1 MNIAMCPD
9 TRNLAPQDA
18 RTRWWELQ
26 TGTYVGGVC
35 RYFLGVKVFGTAPA
49 ERIWSVLGFDD
60 VQAFTSPQGR
70 DAYAQTCIKSMRGA
84 GLHGLTGPAALA
96 ERQRVWR
103 VG

>member
-9 TRNLAPQDA
+9 TRNLAPHDA

-26 TGTYVGGVC
+26 TGTYAGGGR
-35 RYFLGVKVFGTAPA
+35 RYLLGVKVFGTAPA
-49 ERIWSVLGFDD
+49 ERIWGVLGFDD
-60 VQAFTSPQGR
+60 VQAFTSPMGR
-70 DAYAQTCIKSMRGA
+70 DAYAQTCIKSMQAA